1 MLVAEAVWSTTP
13 TLNLTPLPLLCVS
26 CQNRV
31 KKYSFQLLKGRASE
45 VKDSATSPMSYTK
58 NNRLPPKGLLYQ
70 ADEKIAL

>member
-31 KKYSFQLLKGRASE
+31 KKLFFS
-45 VKDSATSPMSYTK
+45 TS
-58 NNRLPPKGLLYQ
+58 
-70 ADEKIAL
+70 